1 MHDDDRADE
10 PYARGQARPDGQPE
24 GEGGSEG
31 GAERSGDSG
40 APVSEDAA
48 WREIVANFGER
59 AVLDDGLDEVADSS
73 FEQTSP
79 DAFVVHFGDGVGDD
93 GEPVYLEDLD
103 RYIPPPPPPLPKTTP
118 ARFLA
123 WLGVLGTP
131 VLAVLL
137 VTIHTVTG
145 FSFPSWLIAF
155 LVLAFLGGFGFL
167 LVTMTREP
175 GDPTDDGARI

>member
-10 PYARGQARPDGQPE
+10 PFTRGQAGPGGEPADGPAD
-24 GEGGSEG
+24 GLP
-31 GAERSGDSG
+31 GDSG
-40 APVSEDAA
+40 GDSGEDAA

-59 AVLDDGLDEVADSS
+59 AVLDDDIPDLTGT
-73 FEQTSP
+73 FEGSA

-93 GEPVYLEDLD
+93 GEPVYLEDLE
-103 RYIPPPPPPLPKTTP
+103 RYVPPPPPPIPRTTP
-118 ARFLA
+118 VRFLA

-155 LVLAFLGGFGFL
+155 LVLAFLGGFGYL
-167 LVTMTREP
+167 LVTMSREP
-175 GDPTDDGARI
+175 GDPWDDGARV